1 MNDEKKKQE
10 LFLLGLEAY
19 HEGNYFE
26 AHEHWEDLWS
36 DYYLEDRQFIQ
47 GLIQLSVSFVHLGNN
62 NLKGA
67 KSLMR
72 KCILKFNNF
81 SGIHRGIN
89 LEDLK
94 YNLDKILNEYEAIS
108 LASDFNNDNIPELI

>member
-1 MNDEKKKQE
+1 VNDEKKKQE
-10 LFLLGLEAY
+10 LFFLGLEAY

>member
-1 MNDEKKKQE
+1 M
-10 LFLLGLEAY
+10 
-19 HEGNYFE
+19 
-26 AHEHWEDLWS
+26 
-36 DYYLEDRQFIQ
+36 
-47 GLIQLSVSFVHLGNN
+47 SVSFVHLGNN